1 MAPFRGLFEPVPLD
15 GRSVLDPSILFA
27 MLVYGI
33 VAFALG
39 GLIGWLTGRIL
50 ELRAG
55 FTEHLE
61 QTRGQVDRIERSFAS
76 LGEKASAEQCPG
88 IEGIIEEHDEFMKE
102 NDPSAEICDLFLT
115 GAGARTEHYEIAAYS
130 GLIVMAR
137 ALGEREVVDLLS
149 ESLRE
154 EKGALKSLEGASR
167 RLARERAKAAAG

>member
-1 MAPFRGLFEPVPLD
+1 MPEMTDARELFLHELGDMLYAENKLVKALPKMAKEATD
-15 GRSVLDPSILFA
+15 G
-27 MLVYGI
+27 
-33 VAFALG
+33 
-39 GLIGWLTGRIL
+39 

-137 ALGEREVVDLLS
+137 ALGEREVVNLLS

>member
-1 MAPFRGLFEPVPLD
+1 MTDARELFLRELGDMLYAENKLVKALPKMAKEATD
-15 GRSVLDPSILFA
+15 D
-27 MLVYGI
+27 
-33 VAFALG
+33 
-39 GLIGWLTGRIL
+39 
-50 ELRAG
+50 ELRAASPS
-55 FTEHLE
+55 LE
-61 QTRGQVDRIERSFAS
+61 QTRGHVDRIERSFAS

-154 EKGALKSLEGASR
+154 EKGALKSLERASR

>member
-1 MAPFRGLFEPVPLD
+1 MPEMTDTRELFLHELGDMLYAENKLVKALPKMAKEATD
-15 GRSVLDPSILFA
+15 D
-27 MLVYGI
+27 
-33 VAFALG
+33 
-39 GLIGWLTGRIL
+39 

-115 GAGARTEHYEIAAYS
+115 VAGARTEHYEIAAYS

-154 EKGALKSLEGASR
+154 EKGALKSLEEASR

>member
-1 MAPFRGLFEPVPLD
+1 
-15 GRSVLDPSILFA
+15 
-27 MLVYGI
+27 
-33 VAFALG
+33 
-39 GLIGWLTGRIL
+39 
-50 ELRAG
+50 
-55 FTEHLE
+55 
-61 QTRGQVDRIERSFAS
+61 
-76 LGEKASAEQCPG
+76 
-88 IEGIIEEHDEFMKE
+88 MKE